1 MENIAAI
8 IEALILAS
16 ESPLSL
22 EKICAV
28 LDPVEKE
35 TIRQTLD
42 QLMAD
47 YDARDSGI
55 GILEVAGGY
64 QYRTRPAYAA
74 WVKKIKGTKPVT
86 LSPAALE
93 TLAIVAYRQ
102 PIVKAEIESIR
113 GVDVSAP
120 LKGLMEKKLIRIV
133 GRKDVPGKPIIYG
146 TTKKFLEVFNL
157 KELTDLPTLR
167 ELKEITEHQEV
178 YEQETIN
185 FEEGQEALRVI
196 EEAQRRS
203 AESAGAQDAG
213 MDEPLEEEL
222 LDATQDDLEAD
233 LIEMEAEAETKAQ
246 KKAESDSETGL
257 GSEPG
262 PEPESEPETE
272 AEPEPEPE
280 PRQTSEPEPRQE
292 LSSESETEDTADND
306 REQT

>member
-185 FEEGQEALRVI
+185 FEDGQDALNAI
-196 EEAQRRS
+196 EEAQRLS
-203 AESAGAQDAG
+203 SEPAGAQDAG

-222 LDATQDDLEAD
+222 LDATQDDLEAE
-233 LIEMEAEAETKAQ
+233 LIEMEAETETKAQ
-246 KKAESDSETGL
+246 KKAESDAETGL

-262 PEPESEPETE
+262 PEPEIE
-272 AEPEPEPE
+272 AEPEPEPG
-280 PRQTSEPEPRQE
+280 QTSEPEPGQE
-292 LSSESETEDTADND
+292 LSSEPETEDTADND